1 MRLATLLGPDLKALQ
16 ADPEA
21 LREAFREFHP
31 EDVAELLDDLPPKDV
46 AELLK
51 ALPTEMAADFLER
64 LPVEKQHD
72 IVELLEDRD
81 AVELLTEMDPDD
93 RADFIE
99 ELDDHEQKAI
109 LEKLG
114 EADPEIVE
122 ETQELLR
129 FDPYTAGGL
138 MTTEYVGLAP
148 ETKVWEAIEE
158 VRRHAREGEAETVY
172 YIYVVGYGDKLLGV
186 VSLRDLIL
194 SEPAQALADI
204 MTEKVVKVSAT
215 TEQEEV
221 ARIIAR
227 YDLAA
232 VPVVDDEHEELLGV
246 VTVDDVVDVVIEE
259 ATEDAQRMGG
269 MVPLDESYFATG
281 FFELV
286 WKRGIWLV
294 LLFFGQ
300 FLTATVMESNEAALA
315 TMVELAIFIPLIIST
330 GGNAGS
336 QSSTLIIRALS
347 VGEASPRDWH
357 RILGREVLMGVALGL
372 LVAGIGFMRAY
383 FAGDRVEPLEL
394 GLTVGVSIVAVVIT
408 ATVVGSMV
416 PLLMRRAGLDPAVSS
431 TPFIA
436 SLVDVLGL
444 LVYFAVARAIVGSFV
459 H

>member
-21 LREAFREFHP
+21 LRDAFREFHP
-31 EDVAELLDDLPPKDV
+31 EDVAELLDDLPEKDV

-99 ELDDHEQKAI
+99 ELEDHEQKAL

-114 EADPEIVE
+114 EADPELVE

-129 FDPYTAGGL
+129 YDPYTAGGL

-194 SEPAQALADI
+194 SEASQAIADI
-204 MTEKVVKVSAT
+204 MTEKVVKVEST

-221 ARIIAR
+221 ARVIAR
-227 YDLAA
+227 YDLP
-232 VPVVDDEHEELLGV
+232 VIPVVDEHEVLLGV

-294 LLFFGQ
+294 VLFFGQ
-300 FLTATVMESNEAALA
+300 FLTANVMESNEAALS

-347 VGEASPRDWH
+347 IGEAEPRDWY
-357 RILGREVLMGVALGL
+357 RILGREVLMGVALGVM
-372 LVAGIGFMRAY
+372 VAGIGFLRAY

-416 PLLMRRAGLDPAVSS
+416 PLLMRRVGLDPAVSS

-459 H
+459 G

>member
-1 MRLATLLGPDLKALQ
+1 MRLAALLGPDLKALQ

-21 LREAFREFHP
+21 LEAAFREFHA
-31 EDVAELLDDLPPKDV
+31 EDVAELLDDLPEKDV
-46 AELLK
+46 AQLLE

-72 IVELLEDRD
+72 IVELLEDHHT
-81 AVELLTEMDPDD
+81 VELLGEMDPDD

-99 ELDDHEQKAI
+99 ELEDHEREAI

-114 EADPEIVE
+114 EADPELVT

-129 FDPYTAGGL
+129 FDPETAGGL

-194 SEPAQALADI
+194 SEPARAIAEI
-204 MTEKVVKVSAT
+204 MTEKVVKVEAT

-227 YDLAA
+227 YDLP
-232 VPVVDDEHEELLGV
+232 VIPVVDEHEELLGV

-294 LLFFGQ
+294 VLFLGQ
-300 FLTATVMESNEAALA
+300 FLTATVMESNEEALS
-315 TMVELAIFIPLIIST
+315 TLVELAIFIPLIIST

-347 VGEASPRDWH
+347 VGEAEPSDWWK
-357 RILGREVLMGVALGL
+357 ILSREVLMGLALGV
-372 LVAGIGFMRAY
+372 LVAGIGFARAY
-383 FAGDRVEPLEL
+383 FAGNQIDPLAL
-394 GLTVGVSIVAVVIT
+394 GTTVGLSIVAVVLT

-436 SLVDVLGL
+436 SLSDVLGL
-444 LVYFAVARAIVGSFV
+444 LVYFAVARAVLGALMG
-459 H
+459 